1 MSTWSP
7 TAEGFRTMF
16 RRPALSLA
24 EVSWRWSFGAAAC
37 TLLGL
42 GFMAYLDTLPVDRT
56 DLLLLRTG
64 QPVLV
69 AKAFSHILHG
79 SALRVA
85 LASIVLFSALAL
97 LWILL
102 ASVGRGATLVSLFG
116 YIRERASYFA
126 STADTSAAPKSSE
139 LISGDTNRNW
149 HLRSLTGLHF
159 LRAALALAAGAGAVG
174 AMIVSGFV
182 STNSNPPPGL
192 VFFFGT
198 ATILLLWLIWSSIS
212 WFLSTASIFVVHQGK
227 DTFAALSSTVDL
239 CRERFGPVLAVGTW
253 FGLAHLVLFLI
264 ATSVVAFPFAFVP
277 LVPLGVVLTAVFLL
291 TLVYFALV
299 DTLYIG
305 RLAGYVAILEAPPSP
320 LPAPILPAP
329 PSIQHSAFRIQP
341 ETAMVDQDEVILS
354 DTPNPSHGHPSSARE
369 LESMTSSESEGTT
382 ADTPSPERKATHEGE
397 PN

>member
-1 MSTWSP
+1 MSSWSP

-37 TLLGL
+37 VLLSL
-42 GFMAYLDTLPVDRT
+42 GFIAYLDTLPVDGT

-64 QPVLV
+64 QPVLI

-79 SALRVA
+79 SALHVA

-102 ASVGRGATLVSLFG
+102 ASVGRGATLLSLLD
-116 YIRERASYFA
+116 YIRERALHFTSA
-126 STADTSAAPKSSE
+126 AATTTSQTSVLVAADTSH
-139 LISGDTNRNW
+139 NW
-149 HLRSLTGLHF
+149 RLRSLAGLYF
-159 LRAALALAAGAGAVG
+159 LRAALALAAAAAAIGAV
-174 AMIVSGFV
+174 IVAGFV
-182 STNSNPPPGL
+182 STKSNPRPGL
-192 VFFFGT
+192 AVFFAA

-239 CRERFGPVLAVGTW
+239 CRERFGPVVAVGTW

-264 ATSVVAFPFAFVP
+264 ATSVVAFPFAFFP
-277 LVPLGVVLTAVFLL
+277 LVPLGVVLTAVLLL
-291 TLVYFALV
+291 TLAYFAFV

-305 RLAGYVAILEAPPSP
+305 RLAGYVAILEAPPTPPPVEPPRALATTSVQ
-320 LPAPILPAP
+320 P
-329 PSIQHSAFRIQP
+329 PSIPP
-341 ETAMVDQDEVILS
+341 EFAMIDQDELILS
-354 DTPNPSHGHPSSARE
+354 DTPNPLDVPSPLQAFQ
-369 LESMTSSESEGTT
+369 SETPSTDEGTMHESG
-382 ADTPSPERKATHEGE
+382 PSKATNDDD
-397 PN
+397 PNQA

>member
-1 MSTWSP
+1 MSSWSP

-37 TLLGL
+37 VLLSL
-42 GFMAYLDTLPVDRT
+42 GFIAYLDTLPVDRT

-64 QPVLV
+64 QPVLI

-79 SALRVA
+79 SALRAA

-102 ASVGRGATLVSLFG
+102 ASVGRGATLLSLLD
-116 YIRERASYFA
+116 YVRERALHFA
-126 STADTSAAPKSSE
+126 STAATTTPQTPVLVAADTS
-139 LISGDTNRNW
+139 
-149 HLRSLTGLHF
+149 RSWRLQSLAGLYS
-159 LRAALALAAGAGAVG
+159 LRAALALATAAAAIGAV
-174 AMIVSGFV
+174 IVAGFV
-182 STNSNPPPGL
+182 SNPRPGL
-192 VFFFGT
+192 AVFFAA

-239 CRERFGPVLAVGTW
+239 CRERFGPVVAVGTW

-264 ATSVVAFPFAFVP
+264 ATSVVAFPFAFFP
-277 LVPLGVVLTAVFLL
+277 LVPLGVVLTAVLLL
-291 TLVYFALV
+291 TLAYFAFV

-320 LPAPILPAP
+320 PRVEAPPALATTIVQP
-329 PSIQHSAFRIQP
+329 PSISP
-341 ETAMVDQDEVILS
+341 ELAMIDQDELILS
-354 DTPNPSHGHPSSARE
+354 DIPNPLDVPSSPQAFQ
-369 LESMTSSESEGTT
+369 SE
-382 ADTPSPERKATHEGE
+382 TPSTDEGAMHESGPAKATNDDD
-397 PN
+397 PNQT

>member
-1 MSTWSP
+1 
-7 TAEGFRTMF
+7 MF

-24 EVSWRWSFGAAAC
+24 EISWRWSFGAAAC
-37 TLLGL
+37 VLLGL

-69 AKAFSHILHG
+69 AKAFSHIFHG

-97 LWILL
+97 LWTLL

-116 YIRERASYFA
+116 YIRERASHFA
-126 STADTSAAPKSSE
+126 STAGTITIPKSSE
-139 LISGDTNRNW
+139 LVAAHTSHNW
-149 HLRSLTGLHF
+149 RLRSLAGLHF
-159 LRAALALAAGAGAVG
+159 LRAALALAAGAAALGAV
-174 AMIVSGFV
+174 IVSGFV
-182 STNSNPPPGL
+182 STRSNPQPGL
-192 VFFFGT
+192 AFLFAT

-212 WFLSTASIFVVHQGK
+212 WFLSTASIFVVHQGR

-239 CRERFGPVLAVGTW
+239 CRERLGPVLAVGAW

-277 LVPLGVVLTAVFLL
+277 LVPLGVALTAVFLL
-291 TLVYFALV
+291 TLVYFAFV

-320 LPAPILPAP
+320 LPAPSLPP
-329 PSIQHSAFRIQP
+329 EPTTQHSAVRIQP

-354 DTPNPSHGHPSSARE
+354 DTRPR
-369 LESMTSSESEGTT
+369 LTSMRPQRTNFSQ
-382 ADTPSPERKATHEGE
+382 
-397 PN
+397 

>member
-1 MSTWSP
+1 MSSWSP

-37 TLLGL
+37 LLLSL
-42 GFMAYLDTLPVDRT
+42 GFIAYLDTLPVDGT

-64 QPVLV
+64 QPVLI

-79 SALRVA
+79 SVLRVA

-102 ASVGRGATLVSLFG
+102 ASVGRSATLLSLLD
-116 YIRERASYFA
+116 YIRERALHSA
-126 STADTSAAPKSSE
+126 STAAATTHQASVLVPADTSH
-139 LISGDTNRNW
+139 NW
-149 HLRSLTGLHF
+149 RLRSLAGLYF
-159 LRAALALAAGAGAVG
+159 LRAALALAASAAAIGAV
-174 AMIVSGFV
+174 IVAGFV
-182 STNSNPPPGL
+182 STKSNPHPGL
-192 VFFFGT
+192 AFFFAA

-239 CRERFGPVLAVGTW
+239 CRERFGPVVAVGTW

-264 ATSVVAFPFAFVP
+264 ATSVVAFPFAFFP
-277 LVPLGVVLTAVFLL
+277 LVPLGVVLTAVLLL
-291 TLVYFALV
+291 TLAYFAFV

-305 RLAGYVAILEAPPSP
+305 RLAGYVAILEAPPTPPPVEPPSA
-320 LPAPILPAP
+320 LATTSVEP
-329 PSIQHSAFRIQP
+329 PSIPP
-341 ETAMVDQDEVILS
+341 ELAMIDQDELILS
-354 DTPNPSHGHPSSARE
+354 DTPNPLDVPSSPQAFQ
-369 LESMTSSESEGTT
+369 SE
-382 ADTPSPERKATHEGE
+382 TPSTDGGTMHETGPSKATKDDD
-397 PN
+397 PNLT